1 MRLSLRDVLKREGVT
16 QTSFAREMGVS
27 KTYVNQ
33 MCNVENYY
41 VEGRTL
47 YGEPTFC
54 RRKNH
59 KTRNIVIDDINRY
72 IKK

>member
-1 MRLSLRDVLKREGVT
+1 MKLSLRDVLKRDCVT

-33 MCNVENYY
+33 LCDIDNYY
-41 VEGRTL
+41 VIDATL
-47 YGEPTFC
+47 Y
-54 RRKNH
+54 RVH
-59 KTRNIVIDDINRY
+59 KKQRFAANDSVVIDDITKY